1 MLLICTHAG
10 YIKFLFQLL
19 YIFGEKS
26 KCIESHISFVVSPNL
41 SNDLLK
47 KHIYGQFMSLPNFI

>member
-1 MLLICTHAG
+1 MLLICTPAG

-19 YIFGEKS
+19 YILGGKS
-26 KCIESHISFVVSPNL
+26 KCIELHISFVVSPNL

-47 KHIYGQFMSLPNFI
+47 KHKYEQLLSLSDFI